1 MASFYYKAVNAEN
14 KTLEGTVQ
22 ADSLASA
29 RGILIKQSLRPILV
43 RQNKTSVKSL
53 LSFKSKKI
61 KSKDMVVFTRQ
72 LATMVGAGVPLL
84 RSLNTLQSQ
93 TENKNLKQ
101 VVGKLSKSIEG
112 GSTFAEA
119 LAASP
124 EVFSNIYVNMVMAGE
139 AAGILDNILD
149 KLALQQE
156 KDATIRTKFKSAM
169 TYPMVLIGITILT
182 FIGLMTFVVPRLA
195 KIISDLGTEGSEVPT
210 LTQIMLSVSNFMITK
225 WYILVLALFITVYYL
240 RKYLKKPS
248 GQYMRDKLLLKTP
261 IIKVVITKIAV
272 ARFARIFASLM
283 SAGVTVLDSIEIT
296 GKALGN
302 KIIEKELLTA
312 SKTVASGQTL
322 SESLASSDIFPPI
335 ISQMLAIGEET
346 GKIDTILVK
355 VADFYEAEVDAT
367 IDSIGSIIE
376 PLMILVMGAMVGL
389 IAASVLGPIS
399 NLANQI
405 A

>member
-302 KIIEKELLTA
+302 KVIEKELLTA